1 MVKFNNADIVIW
13 NDTEQTVQFIAVT
26 VQQDYNVVIAIANKI
41 TKYKDLQIEIKN
53 ARTWKKLL
61 LGRLWLVNLVL
72 HVTALQHTWQLFSI
86 MHQN

>member
-1 MVKFNNADIVIW
+1 MTTQGVVTKYWYTQILTDKMVKFNNADIVIW
-13 NDTEQTVQFIAVT
+13 NDTEQTVKFIAVT

-61 LGRLWLVNLVL
+61 LGRL
-72 HVTALQHTWQLFSI
+72 
-86 MHQN
+86 